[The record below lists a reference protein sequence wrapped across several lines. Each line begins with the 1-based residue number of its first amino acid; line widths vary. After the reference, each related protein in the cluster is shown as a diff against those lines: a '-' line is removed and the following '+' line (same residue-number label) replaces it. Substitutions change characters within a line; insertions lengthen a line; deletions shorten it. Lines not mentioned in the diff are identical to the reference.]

1 MSNTNQH
8 PALTCVM
15 SEHQLVSVV
24 RLYLPSQKT
33 LNRAEGL
40 ARSAPGLRKWP
51 GSRVSL

>member
-24 RLYLPSQKT
+24 RRYLPSQKPG
-33 LNRAEGL
+33 R
-40 ARSAPGLRKWP
+40 RSGYDRLR
-51 GSRVSL
+51 GCGNGRGYASL